1 MDTQTHTCTRRHAH
15 THSQTHS
22 VTHVDTQTRAQQL
35 HGDDVHA
42 RLIFSDR
49 IDWRTHLL
57 VKSMANLSLDNPVF
71 NSHTSGVD
79 ILWSGVP
86 LLTLPR

>member
-1 MDTQTHTCTRRHAH
+1 MHTYSH
-15 THSQTHS
+15 TY
-22 VTHVDTQTRAQQL
+22 TRAQKHAL
-35 HGDDVHA
+35 ENHGDNVHS
-42 RLIFSDR
+42 RLIFSER

-86 LLTLPR
+86 LLTLPRYASVCLLGLRLCVC